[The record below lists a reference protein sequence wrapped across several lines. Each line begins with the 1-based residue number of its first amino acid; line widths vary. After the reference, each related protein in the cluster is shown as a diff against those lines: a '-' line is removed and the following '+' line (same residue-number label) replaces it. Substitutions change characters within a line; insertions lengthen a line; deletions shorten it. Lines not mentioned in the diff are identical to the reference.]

1 MNGRSH
7 SPTRIAISAV
17 LVVAGTLLLV
27 AAALAGPAQSGT
39 PNSRS
44 KAGKAGGTLRVNLS
58 TTDVQYTDP
67 SLEYESTGWQVEYA
81 TALKLLNW
89 RETKATLF
97 PEAASSFPLVA
108 AGGRRY
114 TFHVRPG
121 QRLSNGEKITAANF
135 KYAIQRAN
143 NPRMNSPAAAF
154 LADLVSV
161 TTKGKYTLVI
171 TLKRPRPDFAS
182 IVSMPFFQ
190 AISLKTPIDPNGVKK
205 PASGGPYYISARD
218 IGRSIVLSR
227 NGFYKGPR
235 PHNANSITITVNTN
249 LDTSLLQ
256 VRSNQRDYDMF
267 GVPPT
272 AHVQLHNNYPK
283 QYHVK
288 PGVITDFL
296 TMNTTYGSKG
306 EGIKNH
312 SCFNG
317 YAGPGVRTRQAVNYV
332 VNRPAALAQRGAFAG
347 TPTNQILPPTMPGFH
362 NWKKQ
367 LGYPT
372 GRPNTSK
379 ARSLKPK
386 KCNIVFYAATS
397 PTSIGIAQ
405 LVKGDLNRIGIN
417 TDIKT
422 FPFAV
427 RIAKEGHR
435 GEPYDLDLQA
445 WGADY
450 PDPVD
455 FVDILLNGNNIQ
467 AENNNDNAYFDNKT
481 FNKRM
486 EQAGRISNLS
496 KRYAAWAL
504 IDRDV
509 MKKQAPLA
517 PLFFRTVR
525 EFTSKRVGCYSY
537 QPIYAVMN
545 FNAVCLK

>member
-1 MNGRSH
+1 MDGRSH
-7 SPTRIAISAV
+7 APTRILVSAI
-17 LVVAGTLLLV
+17 LVVAGTLLLL
-27 AAALAGPAQSGT
+27 AAALARPARSAPAGRASGAA
-39 PNSRS
+39 
-44 KAGKAGGTLRVNLS
+44 KVGGTLRVNLS

-89 RETKATLF
+89 KETKAQLVN
-97 PEAASSFPLVA
+97 EAASRFTVA
-108 AGGRRY
+108 PNGKRY
-114 TFHVRPG
+114 TFTVRPG
-121 QRLSNGEKITAANF
+121 QRLSNGEKITARNF
-135 KYAIQRAN
+135 QYAFQRAMS
-143 NPRMNSPAAAF
+143 PRMNSPAAAF
-154 LADLVSV
+154 LSDIASV
-161 TTKGKYTLVI
+161 RTAGKYTLVI
-171 TLKRPRPDFAS
+171 SLKTARPDFAS

-190 AISLKTPIDPNGVKK
+190 AISLKTPIDPNGVKT
-205 PASGGPYYISARD
+205 PPSGGPYYISARD
-218 IGRSIVLSR
+218 VGRSIVLSR
-227 NGFYKGPR
+227 NKYYKGNR
-235 PHNANSITITVNTN
+235 PHNPNLISISVNTN

-256 VRSNQRDYDMF
+256 VESNSRDYDMF

-272 AHVQLHNNYPK
+272 AHVHLHQTYPK

-317 YAGPGVRTRQAVNYV
+317 NSGVGVRTRQAVNYV

-347 TPTNQILPPTMPGFH
+347 TPTNQILPPTMPGFK
-362 NWKKQ
+362 NWRKQ

-372 GRPNTSK
+372 SKPNVAK

-386 KCNIVFYAATS
+386 KCNIVMYAATS
-397 PTSIGIAQ
+397 PTSIAIAQ
-405 LVKGDLNRIGIN
+405 LVKNDVSNLGID
-417 TDIKT
+417 TSIKT

-455 FVDILLNGNNIQ
+455 FIDILLDGRNIQ
-467 AENNNDNAYFDNKT
+467 AENNNNNSYFNNAA

-486 EQAGRISNLS
+486 EAAGRISNLS

-509 MKKQAPLA
+509 MKNQAPLA

>member
-1 MNGRSH
+1 MDGRSH
-7 SPTRIAISAV
+7 SPTRILVSAI
-17 LVVAGTLLLV
+17 LVVAGSLLLLAAV
-27 AAALAGPAQSGT
+27 LARPARSAPAGSRTAAA
-39 PNSRS
+39 
-44 KAGKAGGTLRVNLS
+44 KIGGTLRVNLS

-89 RETKATLF
+89 KETKAQLVN
-97 PEAASSFPLVA
+97 EAASRFTVA
-108 AGGRRY
+108 PNGKRY
-114 TFHVRPG
+114 TFTIRPG
-121 QRLSNGEKITAANF
+121 LRLSNGEKITARNF
-135 KYAIQRAN
+135 QYAFQRATS
-143 NPRMNSPAAAF
+143 PRMNSPAAAF
-154 LADLVSV
+154 LSDLASV
-161 TTKGKYTLVI
+161 RTVGKYTLVI
-171 TLKRPRPDFAS
+171 TLKTARPDFAS

-190 AISLKTPIDPNGVKK
+190 AISLKTPLDPAGVKT

-218 IGRSIVLSR
+218 VGRSIVLSR
-227 NGFYKGPR
+227 NKYYKGSRPR
-235 PHNANSITITVNTN
+235 NPNLISISVNTN

-256 VRSNQRDYDMF
+256 VESNSRDYDMF

-272 AHVQLHNNYPK
+272 AHVHLHQAFPK

-317 YAGPGVRTRQAVNYV
+317 YSGVGVRTRQAVNYV

-347 TPTNQILPPTMPGFH
+347 TPTNQILPPTMPGFK
-362 NWKKQ
+362 NWRKE

-372 GRPNTSK
+372 SRPNVAK

-386 KCNIVFYAATS
+386 KCGIVMYAATS
-397 PTSIGIAQ
+397 PTSIAIAQ
-405 LVKGDLNRIGIN
+405 LVKNDLSNIGIN

-435 GEPYDLDLQA
+435 GEPFDLDLQA

-455 FVDILLNGNNIQ
+455 FIDILLDGRNIQ
-467 AENNNDNAYFDNKT
+467 AENNNDNSYFNNAA

-486 EQAGRISNLS
+486 EAAGRISNLP

-504 IDRDV
+504 LDRDI
-509 MKKQAPLA
+509 MKNQAPLA

>member
-1 MNGRSH
+1 MQKKLWLSIVTAMIG
-7 SPTRIAISAV
+7 V
-17 LVVAGTLLLV
+17 GLLV
-27 AAALAGPAQSGT
+27 AAAFAGSASSAPQSKG
-39 PNSRS
+39 SAA
-44 KAGKAGGTLRVNLS
+44 KVGGTLRVNLS
-58 TTDVQYTDP
+58 TTDIQYSDP
-67 SLEYESTGWQVEYA
+67 SLEYETTGWQIEYA

-89 RETKATLF
+89 KETKARLF
-97 PEAASSFPLVA
+97 NEAASRFTASPS
-108 AGGRRY
+108 GRRF
-114 TFHVRPG
+114 TFTIRPG
-121 QRLSNGEKITAANF
+121 LRLSNGEKVTAANF

-143 NPRMNSPAAAF
+143 N
-154 LADLVSV
+154 
-161 TTKGKYTLVI
+161 
-171 TLKRPRPDFAS
+171 LKKPRPDFAS

-190 AISLKTPIDPNGVKK
+190 AISLKMPIDPNGVKT
-205 PASGGPYYISARD
+205 PASGGPYYISSRD
-218 IGRSIVLSR
+218 IGRSVVLKR
-227 NGFYKGPR
+227 NKFYKGSR

-283 QYHVK
+283 QYHVS
-288 PGVITDFL
+288 PGVITDYL

-317 YAGPGVRTRQAVNYV
+317 NSGIGVRTRQAVNYV

-347 TPTNQILPPTMPGFH
+347 TTTDQILPPTMPGFH
-362 NWKKQ
+362 NWKV
-367 LGYPT
+367 YPT
-372 GRPNTSK
+372 GRPNAAK
-379 ARSLKPK
+379 ANSLKPK
-386 KCNIVFYAATS
+386 KCSNIVFYGSTS
-397 PTSIGIAQ
+397 PISIAIMQ
-405 LVKGDLNRIGIN
+405 LVKSDLSKLGISS
-417 TDIKT
+417 TLKT

-435 GEPYDLDLQA
+435 GEPFDLDLQA

-455 FVDILLNGNNIQ
+455 FIDILLDGRNIQ
-467 AENNNDNAYFDNKT
+467 AENNNNNAYFNNKT
-481 FNKRM
+481 FNTRM
-486 EQAGRISNLS
+486 QNAGRISNLS

-525 EFTSKRVGCYSY
+525 EFTSKRVGCWSY
-537 QPIYAVMN
+537 QPIYGSMN
-545 FNAVCLK
+545 LNAVCIK